1 MQIEEALANAEQA
14 YEQAV
19 AAGQVKTLSGGVKR
33 YTQADFAGQK
43 TDDAA
48 RGTSSNQPHALP
60 PGTPVFKPVDGKV
73 KHYKD
78 AAFPGKP
85 TAAAEQVGASSV
97 SVVSGGAGVT
107 ITISQP

>member
-1 MQIEEALANAEQA
+1 MQIEEVLANAEQA

-33 YTQADFAGQK
+33 YTQADFA
-43 TDDAA
+43 
-48 RGTSSNQPHALP
+48 SNQPSALP
-60 PGTPVFKPVDGKV
+60 PGTPVYKPVDGKV

-78 AAFPGKP
+78 AEFPGKH
-85 TAAAEQVGASSV
+85 TAAAQQVGASAV